1 MKQSEKVNE
10 IIKDV
15 RFTLQVKRR
24 SWYLEFHLSNYVGG
38 EYLRMPRQG
47 VRSVVVEER
56 AVLGLDIGGRAKED
70 LVDQPSPAGSASFGR
85 FTAVWGERGIEGM
98 NGKEGGLDGCLMD
111 RRQGTLGEIPDEWQ
125 SVWQANKVGPVG
137 VLEMAPGSTV
147 ERDAL
152 DDPGQ

>member
-10 IIKDV
+10 IIKDG
-15 RFTLQVKRR
+15 RFTLQVKRL

-56 AVLGLDIGGRAKED
+56 AVLRLDIGGRAKED
-70 LVDQPSPAGSASFGR
+70 LVDQPSPGGSASLGR
-85 FTAVWGERGIEGM
+85 FTAVWGESKGM
-98 NGKEGGLDGCLMD
+98 YGKEGGLDGCLTD
-111 RRQGTLGEIPDEWQ
+111 QRQGTLGEIPDEWQ
-125 SVWQANKVGPVG
+125 SVWQANKAGPVG